1 VTKINLSKSH
11 RRWNPLL
18 QEWVLVSPHRS
29 QRPWDGAIEKV
40 LEKELPEY
48 DSKCYL
54 CPGNLRAN
62 GEINSNYKS
71 VFAFDND
78 FPALMQE
85 ITDAKIFPQEK
96 LSEIIKRKQE
106 RGICRVICFSPK
118 HNLTLPEMD
127 VKAIR
132 KVIDLWIEEFE
143 NLARKK
149 FINYILIFENK
160 GQIMGCSNPHPHGQ
174 IWATQSIPNIPTKS
188 ISSQE
193 SYFSKHKKKLLNDY
207 LNWELKEKKRIISQ
221 NKDWVV
227 LVPFWAIWPFETMV
241 LPRRSIQSISEL
253 TEEEKNNWAKILKDI
268 TIRYDNLF
276 RTSFPYSMGIYQKPT
291 DDKEY
296 KGFQLYQVFLPPLL
310 RSATIKKFMVGY
322 ELCAEPQRDIT
333 PEQAAVMLRSCST
346 KHYRTEKVK

>member
-1 VTKINLSKSH
+1 VTKINLSRPH

-29 QRPWDGAIEKV
+29 QRPWNGAIEKV

-62 GEINSNYKS
+62 GETNPKYKN

-85 ITDAKIFPQEK
+85 KTDAKNFPQEK
-96 LSEIIKRKQE
+96 LNEIIKTKQE
-106 RGICRVICFSPK
+106 QGICRVICFSPK
-118 HNLTLPEMD
+118 HNLTIPEMD

-132 KVIDLWIEEFE
+132 KVIDLWVEEFE
-143 NLARKK
+143 NLASKK
-149 FINYILIFENK
+149 FIHYIQIFENK

-174 IWATQSIPNIPTKS
+174 IWATESIPNIPAKS

-193 SYFSKHKKKLLNDY
+193 SYFSKHKRKLLINY
-207 LNWELKEKKRIISQ
+207 LNWELKEKERIISQ

-241 LPRRSIQSISEL
+241 LPRRSIPTISEL
-253 TEEEKNNWAKILKDI
+253 TEEEKSNWAKILKDI
-268 TIRYDNLF
+268 TIRSDNLF
-276 RTSFPYSMGIYQKPT
+276 RTFFPYSMGIYQKPT
-291 DDKEY
+291 DGNKY

-333 PEQAAVMLRSCST
+333 PEQAADMLRSCSA